1 MRVSGLLLH
10 SSTAS
15 NALSLRFD
23 TVDADTLAPHRISE
37 TSSILL
43 VETPARY
50 ISIMASSTE
59 VSRRL

>member
-1 MRVSGLLLH
+1 MSGLLLH

-15 NALSLRFD
+15 NALSLRLE
-23 TVDADTLAPHRISE
+23 TVAADTDDPHRISE

-43 VETPARY
+43 VDTPARY